1 MVHARD
7 QSTNERVRNARYILP
22 VYTYMHHIRSLYICV
37 RAHAF
42 IYRRFRRANGPDAR
56 RHDKIVLAPND
67 TAIATREDSI
77 YIRNFCSLTA
87 NTRSYI
93 YHTRGELSVSG
104 ETCGCCLHSRTYF
117 RFRGARIALTSVLI
131 ALRILNFLQMRKD
144 RKTHRNIYARRLR
157 TGDTAKKGV

>member
-1 MVHARD
+1 MGNRRSTVKPLHVFYATRSR

-22 VYTYMHHIRSLYICV
+22 VYTCMHHIRSLYICV

-42 IYRRFRRANGPDAR
+42 IYGRFRGVDRPDAR
-56 RHDKIVLAPND
+56 HHDEITLVSND

-87 NTRSYI
+87 NTRSHI

-104 ETCGCCLHSRTYF
+104 QILRLLFAFETVFSLPCS
-117 RFRGARIALTSVLI
+117 RIALIFVLI
-131 ALRILNFLQMRKD
+131 ALSIFVQ
-144 RKTHRNIYARRLR
+144 TS
-157 TGDTAKKGV
+157 